1 MKRIKLVI
9 YLFFPLA
16 LAAQPSI
23 ETVNSHI
30 QSGDYGKAESLLL
43 QALRENSLPE
53 LKDKL
58 GEVYAYQVKW
68 DSAIDI
74 YEELSETYPENASYL
89 FRYGGVL
96 AKKAQNS
103 NVFTAL
109 MYVGKIKNSFKQAL
123 NLDPDSIE
131 IHWALIDLYISL
143 PSIVGGSSSKA
154 LAYALE
160 LKKLSLLD
168 GHLALGYVY
177 EYEDEPGK
185 AKINYINALNMLSD
199 LTEVSRN
206 QLNYQIGKI
215 CSDYGIEEDKG
226 IVHLKEY
233 ISNYT
238 VMDGVPLEWAY
249 YRLAKIYRNKSDKPN
264 ALAYINRS
272 LEINPDLKQAM
283 AERTVIDNL

>member
-1 MKRIKLVI
+1 MNRIKLVI
-9 YLFFPLA
+9 CLLLPLS
-16 LAAQPSI
+16 LAAQLNI

-30 QSGDYGKAESLLL
+30 ESGEYSKAESLLL
-43 QALRENSLPE
+43 QALQEKSLPE

-58 GEVYAYQVKW
+58 GEVYGYQLKW
-68 DSAIDI
+68 DCAIDI

-89 FRYGGVL
+89 FRYGGVM

-103 NVFTAL
+103 NAFIGL

-143 PSIVGGSSSKA
+143 PGIVGGSSSKA
-154 LAYALE
+154 LDLALE
-160 LKKLSLLD
+160 LKRLSLLD
-168 GHLALGYVY
+168 GHLALGYVH

-185 AKINYINALNMLSD
+185 AKLNYIKALNMLSD

-226 IVHLKEY
+226 IAHLKEY

-264 ALAYINRS
+264 ALSYINRS
-272 LEINPDLKQAM
+272 LEINPDLKQAL
-283 AERTVIDNL
+283 AERTVINNL